1 MMLGHKAVGEVVE
14 VGSMVEDFKVGDQVI
29 IPAITPDWSSVAAQ
43 ETYAMH
49 SGVPLGGWKFFNI
62 KRRRLRRTDPRQRRR
77 RQPGPPAGGDLPRG
91 RRDAIR
97 HHHHRASRG

>member
-1 MMLGHKAVGEVVE
+1 MMLGHEAVGEVVE

-29 IPAITPDWSSVAAQ
+29 TPDWSSVAAQ

-49 SGVPLGGWKFFNI
+49 SGVPLDGWKFSNI
-62 KRRRLRRTDPRQRRR
+62 KGWRLRRTDLRHRRR
-77 RQPGPPAGGDLPRG
+77 RQPGPPAGGELPRG

-97 HHHHRASRG
+97 HRHHRASQG